1 MLDFTKKYDLQL
13 IHNLTNLPK
22 PTEIFRIDIKNKI
35 KQTYFIKIFL
45 ILQFVTRA
53 WTKFFLN
60 YKLNSFRNMT
70 GTKTI

>member
-45 ILQFVTRA
+45 IL
-53 WTKFFLN
+53 
-60 YKLNSFRNMT
+60 
-70 GTKTI
+70 